1 MGQGMTATNSVQGV
15 FPPSARM
22 LLVGEAPGDE
32 EVFRGTPFVGP
43 SGKLLDSLLRVSGI
57 DRAVVG
63 VTNVF
68 DVQLPGND
76 LAAWCAQ
83 ATERVTWVQY
93 RIPPVDRAMNL
104 RPEFGRHLDRLAQ
117 EIVGLRPNI
126 VVALGGTAMWA
137 LTGALSSEVTK
148 RRGAV
153 TMCSLP
159 GCTGVKVIPTFH
171 PAFVLRSYKAFPIV
185 AADLIKAKGEE
196 EFPEVRTT
204 PRTLWVEPTLADLR
218 TFKERYLDP
227 AEMISIDIETIPKF
241 RQITCV
247 GFAPSAGVSIC
258 VPFVDWRRPNRCYWP
273 TADEEAQAWAWVKGV
288 CEGPAAKLGQ
298 NFTYD
303 FQWLWTQGIAVRNY
317 VHDTR
322 LLHHALYPELP
333 KDLGFMGSMYA
344 REGAWKMFRVKTEKG
359 ND

>member
-1 MGQGMTATNSVQGV
+1 MEFEMTRVNGT
-15 FPPSARM
+15 FPPGARM

-32 EVFRGTPFVGP
+32 EVLQGTPFVGP
-43 SGKLLDSLLRVSGI
+43 SGKLLDSLLRVAGI
-57 DRAVVG
+57 GRESVG

-68 DVQLPGND
+68 DVQLPGNNIE
-76 LAAWCAQ
+76 AWCGQ
-83 ATERVTWVQY
+83 ATERATWAEY
-93 RIPPVDRAMNL
+93 RTLPVDRAMNL
-104 RPEFGRHLDRLAQ
+104 RPEHGHHLERLAG
-117 EIVGLRPNI
+117 EVMSLRPNI
-126 VVALGGTAMWA
+126 IVALGGTAMWA
-137 LTGALSSEVTK
+137 LTGALSSEVTR

-153 TMCSLP
+153 TTCSLP
-159 GCTGVKVIPTFH
+159 GCAGVKVLPTFH

-185 AADLIKAKGEE
+185 AADLIKARGEMD
-196 EFPEVRTT
+196 FPEIRTT
-204 PRTLWVEPTLADLR
+204 PRALWVEPTLAEME
-218 TFKERYLDP
+218 TFKTRYLDP
-227 AEMISIDIETIPKF
+227 AALISIDIETIPKF

-247 GFAPSAGVSIC
+247 GFAPHSGVSIS
-258 VPFVDWRRPNRCYWP
+258 VPFVDWRKPNRCYWP
-273 TADEEAQAWAWVKGV
+273 TADEEAQAWAWVKAV

-322 LLHHALYPELP
+322 LMHHALYPELP

-344 REGAWKMFRVKTEKG
+344 REGAWKSFRVKTEKG

>member
-1 MGQGMTATNSVQGV
+1 MAQVNGI
-15 FPPSARM
+15 FPPGAKM
-22 LLVGEAPGDE
+22 LFVGEAPGDE
-32 EVFRGTPFVGP
+32 EVRLGRPFVGP

-57 DRAVVG
+57 GREGVA

-68 DVQLPGND
+68 DVQLPGNS
-76 LAAWCAQ
+76 LASWCGQ
-83 ATERVTWVQY
+83 AEERGRWPEY
-93 RIPPVDRAMNL
+93 RTPPVDRSMNL
-104 RPEFGRHLDRLAQ
+104 RPEHVRHLDRLAQ

-137 LTGALSSEVTK
+137 LTGNLSSEITR

-153 TMCSLP
+153 TTCSLP
-159 GCTGVKVIPTFH
+159 GCAGVKVLPTLD
-171 PAFVLRSYKAFPIV
+171 PGFVRKVYKTFTIV
-185 AADLIKAKGEE
+185 ARDLIKALGEA

-204 PRTLWVEPTLADLR
+204 HRALWVEPTLSDLR
-218 TFKERYLDP
+218 TFKERHLDP
-227 AEMISIDIETIPKF
+227 AALISIDIETIPKF

-247 GFAPSAGVSIC
+247 GFAPSAGVAIS
-258 VPFVDWRRPNRCYWP
+258 VPFVDWRRPNRCYWS
-273 TADEEAQAWAWVKGV
+273 TADEEAQAWAWVKEV

-317 VHDTR
+317 IHDTR
-322 LLHHALYPELP
+322 LMHHALYPELP
-333 KDLGFMGSMYA
+333 KDLGFMGSKYA
-344 REGAWKMFRVKTEKG
+344 REGAWKTFRVKTEKG